1 MKVVKGSHKGLD
13 NDKNG
18 RLMVKRDMHMC
29 VHCLVVFRTRCCIC
43 HSVSVG
49 LDKVQIVRRCT

>member
-13 NDKNG
+13 SDKNG

-29 VHCLVVFRTRCCIC
+29 VRCLVVFRT
-43 HSVSVG
+43 VVPVTV
-49 LDKVQIVRRCT
+49 LALV